1 MTNSVGVV
9 IVGINQWEKYTLPLV
24 ESINK
29 FEPDVE
35 MVVIDNASDEPYPER
50 DYVHRIERA
59 SYAEAI
65 NIGVSKLDTDWILSM
80 NNDVACQGMF
90 IHIIDDLTPDKVYA
104 RQIIEEN
111 GYVWFGNWIVLL
123 PRKVWNKV
131 GGFDPN
137 FQMCGIEDAD
147 YSIRAMKEGIATVPV
162 ELPFFHYWGK
172 TRWALPKYPEVRIR
186 NQEYLALKHG
196 ILLGNNVR
204 VDRKSVV

>member
-1 MTNSVGVV
+1 MTNNVGVV

-35 MVVIDNASDEPYPER
+35 IVVIDNASDEPYPER

-137 FQMCGIEDAD
+137 FRMCGFEDAD

-162 ELPFFHYWGK
+162 DLPFFHYWGK
-172 TRWALPKYPEVRIR
+172 TRWALPKYPEVRLH
-186 NQEYLALKHG
+186 NMKYLEQKHG
-196 ILLGNNVR
+196 VLLGNNVR
-204 VDRKSVV
+204 VTHD